1 MWTHTSGETSADRPK
16 RIRLPDYTTRTSEA
30 VTDELLAEAGWT
42 FIEPIVPPPV
52 EPVVEPVVEPEP
64 VVEVTEQVEMM
75 VTGEVVVSG
84 TM

>member
-1 MWTHTSGETSADRPK
+1 MWTHTSGETSAERPK

-42 FIEPIVPPPV
+42 FIEPEIIVLPPV
-52 EPVVEPVVEPEP
+52 VETEPVVEIIA
-64 VVEVTEQVEMM
+64 TEQVEMM

>member
-1 MWTHTSGETSADRPK
+1 MWTHTSGETSAERPK

-42 FIEPIVPPPV
+42 VIEPVVPPPV
-52 EPVVEPVVEPEP
+52 VETEP
-64 VVEVTEQVEMM
+64 VVEVTEQVDMM
-75 VTGEVVVSG
+75 AEVVVSG